1 MEQAVFTTL
10 CMVSDDNG
18 SVLVQERVG
27 GRWSGIAFPGGHVEP
42 GESFTKSVVREVEE
56 ETGYTLENPR
66 LCGIKQF
73 PTDEGARYVILLYK
87 ADQFRG
93 TLRSSDEGRVF
104 WVRRDEIERYEL
116 AHDMAEM
123 LPLFE
128 DDGKSEFYCFAKDG
142 EWSRVI
148 L

>member
-1 MEQAVFTTL
+1 MEQAIFTTL
-10 CMVSDDNG
+10 CMLSDKNG

-27 GRWSGIAFPGGHVEP
+27 GRWPGIAFPGGHVEP
-42 GESFTKSVVREVEE
+42 GESFTGSVVREVEE
-56 ETGYTLENPR
+56 ETGYTREDPR

-73 PTDEGARYVILLYK
+73 PTDEGARYVILLYR
-87 ADQFRG
+87 ANRFHG
-93 TLRSSDEGRVF
+93 TLRSSEEGRVF
-104 WVRRDEIERYEL
+104 WLKRDEIGRYKL

-128 DDGKSEFYCFAKDG
+128 DESKNEFYYFEEKG
-142 EWSRVI
+142 EWKHAI

>member
-10 CMVSDDNG
+10 CMVSDGNG

-27 GRWSGIAFPGGHVEP
+27 GRWQGVAFPGGHVEP
-42 GESFTKSVVREVEE
+42 GESFTKSVVREVKE

-73 PTDEGARYVILLYK
+73 PTDEG
-87 ADQFRG
+87 
-93 TLRSSDEGRVF
+93 RVF
-104 WVRRDEIERYEL
+104 WVKRDEIERYEL

>member
-1 MEQAVFTTL
+1 
-10 CMVSDDNG
+10 MVTDKNG

-27 GRWSGIAFPGGHVEP
+27 GRWQGVAFPGGHVES

-56 ETGYTLENPR
+56 ETGYTLENPS

-87 ADQFRG
+87 ADRFRG

-116 AHDMAEM
+116 AHNMEEM

-128 DDGKSEFYCFAKDG
+128 DDGKNEFYYLKKTAN
-142 EWSRVI
+142 
-148 L
+148 